1 MKAKA
6 VQTVILAAERKLD
19 QRDRITAFPAAEANV
34 LITDCQ
40 DEKKLSAFRD
50 SGIEIVTAKPR
61 HLAVV
66 DQY

>member
-1 MKAKA
+1 
-6 VQTVILAAERKLD
+6 
-19 QRDRITAFPAAEANV
+19 V